1 MHVSSLP
8 FTAKSVVDADNEPL
22 GEVVGSELTGETRE
36 PRSLL
41 ISPSPE
47 LAELVDDAGL
57 WLDVDQV
64 SSIRRG
70 SCQVDVSLA
79 ELLEAGEP

>member
-22 GEVVGSELTGETRE
+22 GEVIGSELTGETRE

-47 LAELVDDAGL
+47 LAELVDDEGGL
-57 WLDVDQV
+57 WLDVAQV

-79 ELLEAGEP
+79 ELLEDA